1 MKVEV
6 ELSWKN
12 ETKVLEGEFKTIKDV
27 LNQLNIFP
35 SEVVII
41 KNGKIVLEEEKVSDG
56 DKIKLINVI
65 SGGWNADFVEIGLL
79 FGQLKANYA
88 KITLKNI

>member
-65 SGGWNADFVEIGLL
+65 SGG
-79 FGQLKANYA
+79 
-88 KITLKNI
+88 